1 MTFSQKKSVIKVA
14 TVQESLVKVV
24 AGVLNICSNVQ
35 TRTRRVNFQKGC
47 RINGQRVTNVDHA
60 LQNNKLQNIFLSVST
75 CHINI

>member
-24 AGVLNICSNVQ
+24 AGVLSICSDVQ
-35 TRTRRVNFQKGC
+35 THSRRVNFQKGC
-47 RINGQRVTNVDHA
+47 RINGQWVTNVDHA